1 MKQKLISAIYALVM
15 VCLSAGLAVA
25 QPVSLDIMGAGNR
38 IINVAIADPIADG
51 GRDAPAN
58 GPKLDALI
66 RENLSFLPFVRLIDR
81 NAILG
86 GSKLASY
93 KMPGIDFKPFTLAGS
108 QLVITAGWTDGS
120 TVEMRVYEPTT
131 GQLVFGKS
139 YSDVQEKLL
148 PKVADRFCA
157 EFMKS
162 LVGNG
167 DFFLSTLAFIKS
179 SGKDRHL
186 WLVRPTGREL
196 RQINNMPGLSMSPSW
211 SPDARFVIFTHI
223 DDRTHALA
231 VWDRMTQQT
240 QRVKFPGNTIIGP
253 AFLPDN
259 RVAVSLAMQGY
270 PNIYLLD
277 RSFKRD
283 RVLESSGGIDVSPSF
298 DATGTKMVFTSSRL
312 GNPHVFL
319 KNLSTGQVTRV
330 SQDGKYNTDPSI
342 SPDGTLVAYA
352 RMVGSGQHRIFVH
365 DLLTGMERQVTFGPG
380 SDEQPAFAP
389 DSYFIAFMST
399 RSGQPQ
405 IYLTTRHGGDAKRVP
420 TGNGDARFP
429 AWGMIPDQ

>member
-1 MKQKLISAIYALVM
+1 MKHKLLATFCA
-15 VCLSAGLAVA
+15 LSAFCLLTVSALA
-25 QPVSLDIMGAGNR
+25 QPVMLDIKGAGNN
-38 IINVAIADPIADG
+38 IINVALADPISDG
-51 GRDAPAN
+51 GAAAPGN
-58 GPKLDALI
+58 GTKLAALVQ
-66 RENLSFLPFVRLIDR
+66 ENLSFLPFMRLIDR
-81 NAILG
+81 QAILG
-86 GSKLASY
+86 GARLSTY
-93 KMPGIDFKPFTLAGS
+93 KMPGIDFKPFQLAGA
-108 QLVITAGWTDGS
+108 QLVVTSGWVNSS
-120 TVEMRVYEPTT
+120 TVEMRVYESTT
-131 GQLVFGKS
+131 GSLVFGKS
-139 YSDVQEKLL
+139 YSDIQEKLL

-157 EFMKS
+157 EFMKT
-162 LVGNG
+162 LVGRG

-179 SGKDRHL
+179 NGKNRNL
-186 WLVRPTGREL
+186 WLVRPVGREL
-196 RQINNMPGLSMSPSW
+196 RQVSNMPGLAMSPSW

-231 VWDRMTQQT
+231 VWDRATGQT

-283 RVLESSGGIDVSPSF
+283 RVLESSGAIDVSPSF
-298 DATGTKMVFTSSRL
+298 DATGTKMAFTSSRL
-312 GNPHVFL
+312 GNPHIFL
-319 KNLSTGQVTRV
+319 KNLSTGSVTRI
-330 SQDGKYNTDPSI
+330 STDGKYNTDPSI

-365 DLLTGMERQVTFGPG
+365 DLLTGQERQVTFGPG
-380 SDEQPAFAP
+380 SDEQPAFGP

-399 RSGQPQ
+399 RSGQPR
-405 IYLTTRHGGDAKRVP
+405 IYLTTRHGGDAKQVP
-420 TGNGDARFP
+420 TGPGDARFP

>member
-1 MKQKLISAIYALVM
+1 MKHKILTALCALATL
-15 VCLSAGLAVA
+15 CLSASLALA

-38 IINVAIADPIADG
+38 IINVSLADPIADG
-51 GRDAPAN
+51 GGTAPGN
-58 GPKLDALI
+58 GPKLASLI
-66 RENLSFLPFVRLIDR
+66 QENLSFLPFMHIIDSR
-81 NAILG
+81 AILG
-86 GSKLASY
+86 GSRLNTY
-93 KMPGIDFKPFTLAGS
+93 KMPGIDFKPFTLAGA
-108 QLVITAGWTDGS
+108 QLVVTAGWLNSS

-139 YSDVQEKLL
+139 YSDIQENLL

-157 EFMKS
+157 EFMKT

-179 SGKDRHL
+179 SGKNRNL
-186 WLVRPTGREL
+186 WLVRPTGRDL

-211 SPDARFVIFTHI
+211 SPDARFIIFTHI

-298 DATGTKMVFTSSRL
+298 DATGTKMAFTSSRL
-312 GNPHVFL
+312 GNPHIFL

-365 DLLTGMERQVTFGPG
+365 DLLTGQERQVTFGPG

-420 TGNGDARFP
+420 TGSGDARFP
-429 AWGMIPDQ
+429 AWGMIPE

>member
-1 MKQKLISAIYALVM
+1 MKQKLVAFFSGL
-15 VCLSAGLAVA
+15 LLLAVLSVPALA

-38 IINVAIADPIADG
+38 IVNVALADPISEG
-51 GRDAPAN
+51 GRDAPGN
-58 GPKLDALI
+58 GPQLAELI
-66 RENLSFLPFVRLIDR
+66 QENLSFLPFMRIIDR
-81 NAILG
+81 QAVLG
-86 GSKLASY
+86 GARLDTY
-93 KMPGIDFKPFTLAGS
+93 KMPGIDFHRFQLAGA
-108 QLVITAGWTDGS
+108 QLVVTAGWLSNS
-120 TVEMRVYEPTT
+120 TVEMRVYEATT

-139 YSDVQEKLL
+139 YSDIQEKLL
-148 PKVADRFCA
+148 AKVADRFCS
-157 EFMKS
+157 EFMKA
-162 LVGNG
+162 LVGRG

-179 SGKDRHL
+179 KGEDRHL

-196 RQINNMPGLSMSPSW
+196 RQINSMPGLSMSPSW

-231 VWDRMTQQT
+231 VWDRLSGQT

-277 RSFKRD
+277 RSFQRD
-283 RVLESSGGIDVSPSF
+283 RVLESSGAIDVSPSF
-298 DATGTKMVFTSSRL
+298 DETGTKMAFTSSRL
-312 GNPHVFL
+312 GNPHVFM
-319 KNLSTGQVTRV
+319 KNLSTGQVSRI

-342 SPDGTLVAYA
+342 SPDGTLIAFA

-365 DLLTGMERQVTFGPG
+365 DLLTGVERQVTFGPG
-380 SDEQPAFAP
+380 SDEQPSFAP

-405 IYLTTRHGGDAKRVP
+405 IYLTTRHGGDARRVP
-420 TGNGDARFP
+420 TGDGDARFP
-429 AWGMIPDQ
+429 AWGIIPD

>member
-1 MKQKLISAIYALVM
+1 
-15 VCLSAGLAVA
+15 
-25 QPVSLDIMGAGNR
+25 
-38 IINVAIADPIADG
+38 
-51 GRDAPAN
+51 
-58 GPKLDALI
+58 
-66 RENLSFLPFVRLIDR
+66 
-81 NAILG
+81 
-86 GSKLASY
+86 
-93 KMPGIDFKPFTLAGS
+93 
-108 QLVITAGWTDGS
+108 
-120 TVEMRVYEPTT
+120 
-131 GQLVFGKS
+131 
-139 YSDVQEKLL
+139 
-148 PKVADRFCA
+148 
-157 EFMKS
+157 
-162 LVGNG
+162 
-167 DFFLSTLAFIKS
+167 
-179 SGKDRHL
+179 
-186 WLVRPTGREL
+186 
-196 RQINNMPGLSMSPSW
+196 
-211 SPDARFVIFTHI
+211 
-223 DDRTHALA
+223 
-231 VWDRMTQQT
+231 MTQQT

-298 DATGTKMVFTSSRL
+298 DATGTKMAFTSSRL
-312 GNPHVFL
+312 GNPHIFMKDL
-319 KNLSTGQVTRV
+319 RSGQVSRI

-352 RMVGSGQHRIFVH
+352 RMVGNGQHRIFVH

-420 TGNGDARFP
+420 TGGGDARFP
-429 AWGMIPDQ
+429 AWGIIPE

>member
-1 MKQKLISAIYALVM
+1 MKHKLSASLCALAAL
-15 VCLSAGLAVA
+15 CLSASLALA
-25 QPVSLDIMGAGNR
+25 QPVTLDIMGAGNR
-38 IINVAIADPIADG
+38 IVNVALADPISDG
-51 GRDAPAN
+51 GGNAPGN
-58 GPKLDALI
+58 GPKLAALI
-66 RENLSFLPFVRLIDR
+66 EENLSFLPFMRIIDSR
-81 NAILG
+81 AILG
-86 GSKLASY
+86 GSRLSTY
-93 KMPGIDFKPFTLAGS
+93 KMPGIDFKPFQLAGA
-108 QLVITAGWTDGS
+108 QLVVTAGWLNSS
-120 TVEMRVYEPTT
+120 TVEMRVYESTT

-139 YSDVQEKLL
+139 YADVQEKLL
-148 PKVADRFCA
+148 PKVADRFCY
-157 EFMKS
+157 EFMKT
-162 LVGNG
+162 LVGRG

-186 WLVRPTGREL
+186 WLARPTGREL

-231 VWDRMTQQT
+231 VWDRLSQQT

-312 GNPHVFL
+312 GNPHIFL

-365 DLLTGMERQVTFGPG
+365 DLLTGQERQVTFGPG

-420 TGNGDARFP
+420 TGSGDARFP
-429 AWGMIPDQ
+429 AWGIIPDQ